1 MSVADITKIGKKL
14 PAKFSEW
21 DSYTTI
27 DKAFNLS
34 GMNNAYT
41 DKEINNGGAIPVER
55 AVARF
60 DFRDGSP
67 NGHNTYDVVTDKEG
81 QLLVQI
87 ELQKMALVNMSKE
100 FYYLR
105 RVSPTGND
113 DDNVLCG
120 IETPESYVMDT
131 DAAAK
136 GMMP

>member
-1 MSVADITKIGKKL
+1 
-14 PAKFSEW
+14 
-21 DSYTTI
+21 
-27 DKAFNLS
+27 
-34 GMNNAYT
+34 MNNAYT